1 MPPLA
6 VPALVPQTVPLQ
18 MRRRRGSKSCS
29 WRRNDCEMLLKEI
42 RYLQRLRHPRL
53 VSFLGAVDRP
63 PHLLLI
69 MEFMPGGSLHS
80 AIFGSGG
87 NRSKQLNLGGFLE
100 RARMISQVSEGL
112 TYLHDLGVVHRDLKT
127 MNIVLDAALNCKICD
142 FGLTVTLERTHLTVR
157 SMQGSPRYMAP
168 EQFESTARITEKVDI
183 WQMGCV
189 MLELF
194 CASVPFSHC
203 SGVRQIA
210 TDLLVRRRG
219 PTVPADAD
227 PHGGALIRACL
238 RIQQKARPPAAVLEE
253 ALALVRQG

>member
-142 FGLTVTLERTHLTVR
+142 FGLTVTLERW
-157 SMQGSPRYMAP
+157 
-168 EQFESTARITEKVDI
+168 I
-183 WQMGCV
+183 
-189 MLELF
+189 
-194 CASVPFSHC
+194 
-203 SGVRQIA
+203 SGRW
-210 TDLLVRRRG
+210 
-219 PTVPADAD
+219 
-227 PHGGALIRACL
+227 GA
-238 RIQQKARPPAAVLEE
+238 
-253 ALALVRQG
+253 